1 MTENDMTDNRTETS
15 FLIKVGKFL
24 IPLLLLIA
32 GGAAYSYFKATA
44 PVMRRATPQRQVTAV
59 DVKTVQKQD
68 VRTVVSAMGSV
79 VAAREVTLKAQVAG
93 TIMSVSPRFIPGGL
107 ITQGAE
113 LLSIDSTDY
122 EVAVQKARSALSDA
136 KASLAIEQGS
146 QTIAREELR
155 LISDLS
161 TDGVAQTDLALRKP
175 QLEQAQAAVTSA
187 EADLRQA
194 MLDLNRTVVKA
205 PFNAMIITRD
215 VNLGTF
221 VGTQESLVTLVGTD
235 EFWIEAVVSLDQLSL
250 IDLDHPGGCPT
261 LVRSQAGR
269 GQWEGR
275 VIQIAGKLN
284 ATSHMATVIIA
295 VKNPL
300 GTGANPST
308 GRLMIDDYVIVDIT
322 GRQLAGVIELPRA
335 ALQDGNTVWV
345 NTDNTL
351 DIRPVTLA
359 WKSVDKVYLES
370 GVQSGESVVMSA
382 LSTPV
387 QGMSLKI
394 AGADV
399 HDQANNMAGKGAVR

>member
-1 MTENDMTDNRTETS
+1 MTETKTKAS
-15 FLIKVGKFL
+15 FFIKVGKFL
-24 IPLLLLIA
+24 IPLLLLVA

-59 DVKTVQKQD
+59 DVQTVQEQD

-79 VAAREVTLKAQVAG
+79 VAARQVTLKAQVAG
-93 TIMSVSPRFIPGGL
+93 TIMTVSSRFIPGGL
-107 ITQGAE
+107 IPQGAE
-113 LLSIDSTDY
+113 LLSIDPSDY

-175 QLEQAQAAVTSA
+175 QLQQAQAAVTSA

-215 VNLGTF
+215 VN
-221 VGTQESLVTLVGTD
+221 VGTSVGAQESLVTLVGTD

-250 IDLDHPGGCPT
+250 IDMDHPGGCPA
-261 LVRSQAGR
+261 LVRSQAGL
-269 GQWEGR
+269 GQWQGR

-295 VKNPL
+295 VKDPL
-300 GTGANPST
+300 GAGANLAA
-308 GRLMIDDYVIVDIT
+308 GRLMIDDYVNVDIT
-322 GRQLAGVIELPRA
+322 GRQLEGVIELPRSV
-335 ALQDGNTVWV
+335 LQDGNTVWV
-345 NTDNTL
+345 NTDSTL

-359 WKSVDKVYLES
+359 WKSVDKVYLKS
-370 GVQSGESVVMSA
+370 GVQPGEAVVMSA

-387 QGMSLKI
+387 QGMALKI

-399 HDQANNMAGKGAVR
+399 HEPESNMAGKGDIQ